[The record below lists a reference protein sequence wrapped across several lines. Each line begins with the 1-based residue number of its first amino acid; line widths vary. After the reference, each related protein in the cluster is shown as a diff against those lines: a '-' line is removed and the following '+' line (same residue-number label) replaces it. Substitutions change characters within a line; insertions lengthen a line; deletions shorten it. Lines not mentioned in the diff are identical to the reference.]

1 MNLRK
6 YQQDAVNAILDSD
19 PQKHVLVSLPTG
31 SGKSHVI
38 GELCKKLSGRILV
51 VTHTRELVLQDTD
64 KVRLHTGEQVG
75 IYCAGLGAKDATSR
89 ITVASVQSIV
99 RAHVEP
105 FNTIIVDESHRIPH
119 AKAGQYHALF
129 RKSPQAQII
138 GLTAT
143 PYRLDGGYLHK
154 GDGALF
160 DSLVYDCKT
169 GDLIEQGYLSPIV
182 GYRGRIE
189 ADLDGVHTRQGDFV
203 AGEQAERFELIARDT
218 CEDIIRKAEGRKSI
232 MVFCVTV
239 RHATLIAHTLREMGQ
254 GVVLVT
260 GESID
265 RDESIERFKRGLARF
280 LVNIDVL
287 TTGFNFESVDCIAI
301 LRATKSAGLYCQI
314 VGRGL
319 RIADGKE
326 SCLLLDYGGNIRRHG
341 VLDDVAPDSGGY
353 RSNMAMSKECPSCGA
368 EVSRM
373 AKSCKHC
380 GHVFVSDTQREVKH
394 YAQADD
400 ADPLRKQATVYN
412 VSRVLYCR
420 HRKDGKPDSLKVT
433 YCTEGMQYANEWVCV
448 EHSGYPQQKARQWF
462 ARRGMMMPET
472 VTDALDTSASLLC
485 PKRITTM
492 RDGKFER
499 VVAYE
504 F

>member
-1 MNLRK
+1 
-6 YQQDAVNAILDSD
+6 
-19 PQKHVLVSLPTG
+19 
-31 SGKSHVI
+31 
-38 GELCKKLSGRILV
+38 
-51 VTHTRELVLQDTD
+51 
-64 KVRLHTGEQVG
+64 
-75 IYCAGLGAKDATSR
+75 
-89 ITVASVQSIV
+89 
-99 RAHVEP
+99 
-105 FNTIIVDESHRIPH
+105 
-119 AKAGQYHALF
+119 
-129 RKSPQAQII
+129 
-138 GLTAT
+138 
-143 PYRLDGGYLHK
+143 
-154 GDGALF
+154 
-160 DSLVYDCKT
+160 
-169 GDLIEQGYLSPIV
+169 
-182 GYRGRIE
+182 
-189 ADLDGVHTRQGDFV
+189 
-203 AGEQAERFELIARDT
+203 
-218 CEDIIRKAEGRKSI
+218 

-254 GVVLVT
+254 DAVLVT

-287 TTGFNFESVDCIAI
+287 TTGFDYPGVDCIAI

-319 RIADGKE
+319 RIADGK
-326 SCLLLDYGGNIRRHG
+326 SDCLLLDFGGNIRRHG
-341 VLDDVAPDSGGY
+341 VLDDVAPDSGGGGFKTV
-353 RSNMAMSKECPSCGA
+353 AMSKECPSCGA

-380 GHVFVSDTQREVKH
+380 GHVFVSNTEREVRH

-412 VSRVLYCR
+412 VARVLYCR
-420 HRKDGKPDSLKVT
+420 HRKEGKPDSLKVT
-433 YCTEGMQYANEWVCV
+433 YCTEGMQYVNEWVCV
-448 EHSGYPQQKARQWF
+448 EHDGYPQQKARQWF
-462 ARRGMMMPET
+462 ARRGIMMPET
-472 VTDALDTSASLLC
+472 VTEALDTSASLLC